1 MRQKDLQK
9 MREKSENELFKLI
22 EQKLADL
29 REKNI
34 RTGKNL
40 RRDVAQLKTILT
52 EKKLMKGKEEK

>member
-9 MREKSENELFKLI
+9 MRGKSENELFKLI